1 MLQIYENGEKTYAE
15 VFSTLFVLC
24 FQIAK
29 RKEIKFGK
37 KLDASYKWKEGK
49 PYELSCEV
57 GEALQEVIWKKD
69 GEPIT
74 VSLFVTISRGS
85 RGQNWH

>member
-1 MLQIYENGEKTYAE
+1 MKIVKKLVLEFCQ
-15 VFSTLFVLC
+15 LCLC
-24 FQIAK
+24 FLIAK

-74 VSLFVTISRGS
+74 VSFFVTISRGS
-85 RGQNWH
+85 RGQN